1 MRMRAA
7 WLPILAASLISGAF
21 AADLPGG
28 AGKDIL
34 LRACVGCHKAED
46 FLSYRHTKEEYQAI
60 VQRMG
65 QRGARASSEELD
77 MVADYLA
84 KNFLKVEDP
93 NKINVNKATAKEIE
107 TGLNLTAKEAEA
119 VVRYRERHGDYH
131 AWGDLLVIYG
141 VDGRKIEA
149 AKEKMEF

>member
-1 MRMRAA
+1 MPSGAAWVLLAAASCITGGRAA
-7 WLPILAASLISGAF
+7 ELP
-21 AADLPGG
+21 DG

-34 LRACVGCHKAED
+34 LRACTGCHKAEE
-46 FLSYRHTKEEYQAI
+46 FPAYRHTKEEYQAI

-77 MVADYLA
+77 IIADYLA

-93 NKINVNKATAKEIE
+93 NKINVNKASAKEIE

-119 VVRYRERHGDYH
+119 IVGYRERNGEFH

-141 VDGRKIEA
+141 VDGKKIEA
-149 AKEKMEF
+149 AKERISF